1 MSKTE
6 KIPGDTY
13 VPKNSNPSGLKRASG
28 DNASGMDAAT
38 LNAVAMNIGANVVLD
53 SITIHATVD
62 KAAQSHLNNTNITS
76 ISAAQKVEK
85 RSEKINELAF
95 GMQGK
100 NFQSTKVNSLGDMM
114 CELMILMIQSTSER
128 RKMEREMRTLLV
140 VSNLDQSKKIAEEIM
155 EKAEAEIKQQK
166 ESAIF
171 QVAAAGVNFVAN
183 VGLLAKPTRG
193 ESFFLIQRNLQY
205 SRTVSDLTNS
215 FATFGDM
222 ATADEVRKIAQLEAD
237 ITKQRAA
244 ITLTKS
250 VADSVQTS
258 LSDIDS
264 TREFFLDMM
273 SQISRAEHDAKM
285 QIIRNSR
292 V

>member
-6 KIPGDTY
+6 KIPGYTY
-13 VPKNSNPSGLKRASG
+13 VPKNSNPSGVKRASG

-38 LNAVAMNIGANVVLD
+38 LNAVAMNIGANIVLD

-140 VSNLDQSKKIAEEIM
+140 VSNLDQSKEIAEKIIQ
-155 EKAEAEIKQQK
+155 KAEAEIEQKK
-166 ESAIF
+166 ESAII
-171 QVAAAGVNFVAN
+171 QTVAAGVNFAFN
-183 VGLLAKPTRG
+183 VGVLMRPTK
-193 ESFFLIQRNLQY
+193 SKNFLQIQGRLQQAGA
-205 SRTVSDLTNS
+205 VSDSIKSL
-215 FATFGDM
+215 ATVADM
-222 ATADEVRKIAQLEAD
+222 ATADETKKIAQAD
-237 ITKQRAA
+237 AEIKARRAA
-244 ITLTKS
+244 VALTKS

-264 TREFFLDMM
+264 TREFFLDMI
-273 SQISRAEHDAKM
+273 SQIARAEHEAKM